1 MPRWVWLVGLVT
13 TTPSAPPAATPDAAM
28 LEAARRA
35 ERLAEHGPTVH
46 GPTVHGPSV
55 TAVIAVGAVLLT
67 LAVPVIV
74 FGERW
79 WPGPVTV
86 AVLGTV
92 LAVRNWFVAR
102 RRHTLQPFRIATDE
116 RPFAVLDREQR
127 QRTGRQITGREPVS
141 ADSAPLVRAFLEW
154 QRRSSRV
161 AAPGLVAL
169 GAVMVGSAWGLALSS
184 GDVWLLAFLIV
195 VAVLIGAMGAVEA
208 RRAERVLRSLPD
220 SLPSTDRST
229 APATGPEA

>member
-28 LEAARRA
+28 LEAARRV
-35 ERLAEHGPTVH
+35 ERLAEH

-79 WPGPVTV
+79 WLGPVTV

-116 RPFAVLDREQR
+116 RPFAVLDRGQR
-127 QRTGRQITGREPVS
+127 QRSWRQVTGRGPVS
-141 ADSAPLVRAFLEW
+141 ADSAPLVRAFLQW
-154 QRRSSRV
+154 QRRSSR
-161 AAPGLVAL
+161 AAVPGLVAF
-169 GAVMVGSAWGLALSS
+169 GAVLIGSSWGLALSS
-184 GDVWLLAFLIV
+184 GDAWLLVLLLV
-195 VAVLIGAMGAVEA
+195 VAVFIAVMTAIEA
-208 RRAERVLRSLPD
+208 RRRERVLRSLPD
-220 SLPSTDRST
+220 PSSPST
-229 APATGPEA
+229 APTSGPIA

>member
-35 ERLAEHGPTVH
+35 ERLAEHGPTVR
-46 GPTVHGPSV
+46 GPSA
-55 TAVIAVGAVLLT
+55 TGVIAVGAVLLT

-79 WPGPVTV
+79 WPGPVIM

-184 GDVWLLAFLIV
+184 GDVWLLALLIV
-195 VAVLIGAMGAVEA
+195 VAVFIAVMTAIEA
-208 RRAERVLRSLPD
+208 RRRERVLRSLPD
-220 SLPSTDRST
+220 PSSPSPST
-229 APATGPEA
+229 APTSGPIA

>member
-13 TTPSAPPAATPDAAM
+13 TTPSAPPAATSDAAI

-35 ERLAEHGPTVH
+35 DRLAEH

-116 RPFAVLDREQR
+116 RPFAVLDRGQR
-127 QRTGRQITGREPVS
+127 QRSWRQITGRGPVS
-141 ADSAPLVRAFLEW
+141 ADSAPLVRAFLQW
-154 QRRSSRV
+154 QRRSSR
-161 AAPGLVAL
+161 AAVPGLVAF
-169 GAVMVGSAWGLALSS
+169 GAVLIGSSWGLALSS
-184 GDVWLLAFLIV
+184 GDAWLLVLLLV
-195 VAVLIGAMGAVEA
+195 VAVFIAVMTAIEA
-208 RRAERVLRSLPD
+208 RRRERVLRSLPD
-220 SLPSTDRST
+220 PSSPST
-229 APATGPEA
+229 APTSGPIA

>member
-28 LEAARRA
+28 LEAARRV
-35 ERLAEHGPTVH
+35 ERLAEH

-127 QRTGRQITGREPVS
+127 QRTGRQITGRAPVS
-141 ADSAPLVRAFLEW
+141 ADSAPLVRAFLQW
-154 QRRSSRV
+154 QRRSSR
-161 AAPGLVAL
+161 AAVPGLVAL
-169 GAVMVGSAWGLALSS
+169 GAVLVASAWGLALSS
-184 GDVWLLAFLIV
+184 GDVWLLALLIV

-220 SLPSTDRST
+220 TSSPTGPST
-229 APATGPEA
+229 APATGPED

>member
-35 ERLAEHGPTVH
+35 ERLAEHGPTVRR
-46 GPTVHGPSV
+46 PSA
-55 TAVIAVGAVLLT
+55 TGVIAVGAVLLT

-79 WPGPVTV
+79 WLGPVTV

-92 LAVRNWFVAR
+92 LTVRNWFVAR

-116 RPFAVLDREQR
+116 HPFAVLDREQR

-141 ADSAPLVRAFLEW
+141 ADSAPLVRAFLQW
-154 QRRSSRV
+154 QRRSSR
-161 AAPGLVAL
+161 AAVPGLVAL
-169 GAVMVGSAWGLALSS
+169 GAVMVGSAWGLVLSA
-184 GDVWLLAFLIV
+184 GDVWLLALLIV
-195 VAVLIGAMGAVEA
+195 VAVLIGATGAVEA

-220 SLPSTDRST
+220 SSPSTDRST
-229 APATGPEA
+229 APATGPED

>member
-28 LEAARRA
+28 LEAARRV
-35 ERLAEHGPTVH
+35 ERLAEH

-67 LAVPVIV
+67 LAVPVVV

-79 WPGPVTV
+79 WLGPVTV

-102 RRHTLQPFRIATDE
+102 RHHTLQPFRIAADE
-116 RPFAVLDREQR
+116 RPFAVLDRGQR
-127 QRTGRQITGREPVS
+127 QRSWRQITGRGPVS
-141 ADSAPLVRAFLEW
+141 ADSAPLVRAFLQW
-154 QRRSSRV
+154 QRRSSR
-161 AAPGLVAL
+161 AAVPGLVAF
-169 GAVMVGSAWGLALSS
+169 GAVLIGSSWGLALSF
-184 GDVWLLAFLIV
+184 GDAWLLVLLLV
-195 VAVLIGAMGAVEA
+195 VAVFIAVMTAIEA
-208 RRAERVLRSLPD
+208 RRRERVLRSLPD
-220 SLPSTDRST
+220 PSSPST
-229 APATGPEA
+229 APTSGPIA

>member
-28 LEAARRA
+28 LEAARRV
-35 ERLAEHGPTVH
+35 ERLAEH

-102 RRHTLQPFRIATDE
+102 RHHTLQPFRIATDE

-141 ADSAPLVRAFLEW
+141 ADSVPLVRAFLQW
-154 QRRSSRV
+154 QRRSSR
-161 AAPGLVAL
+161 AAVPGLVAL

-195 VAVLIGAMGAVEA
+195 VAVLIGAMGAVES

-220 SLPSTDRST
+220 SSPSTDRST

>member
-1 MPRWVWLVGLVT
+1 MT

-28 LEAARRA
+28 LEAARRV
-35 ERLAEHGPTVH
+35 ERLAEH

-79 WPGPVTV
+79 WLGPVTV

-116 RPFAVLDREQR
+116 RPFAVLDRGQR
-127 QRTGRQITGREPVS
+127 QRSWRQVTGRGPVS
-141 ADSAPLVRAFLEW
+141 ADSAPLVRAFLQW
-154 QRRSSRV
+154 QRRSSR
-161 AAPGLVAL
+161 AAVPGLVAF
-169 GAVMVGSAWGLALSS
+169 GAVLIGSSWGLALSS
-184 GDVWLLAFLIV
+184 GDAWLLVLLLV
-195 VAVLIGAMGAVEA
+195 VAVFIAVMTAIEA
-208 RRAERVLRSLPD
+208 RRRERVLRSLPD
-220 SLPSTDRST
+220 PSSPST
-229 APATGPEA
+229 APTSGPIA

>member
-28 LEAARRA
+28 LEAARRV
-35 ERLAEHGPTVH
+35 ERLAEH

-79 WPGPVTV
+79 WLGPVTV

-116 RPFAVLDREQR
+116 RPFAVLDRGQR
-127 QRTGRQITGREPVS
+127 QRSWRQVTGRGPVS
-141 ADSAPLVRAFLEW
+141 ADSAPLVRAFLQW
-154 QRRSSRV
+154 QRRSSR
-161 AAPGLVAL
+161 AAVPGLVAF
-169 GAVMVGSAWGLALSS
+169 GAVLIGSSWGLALSS
-184 GDVWLLAFLIV
+184 GDAWLLVLLLV
-195 VAVLIGAMGAVEA
+195 VAV
-208 RRAERVLRSLPD
+208 
-220 SLPSTDRST
+220 DRKSVV
-229 APATGPEA
+229 